1 MIKFLLG
8 FILGGIA
15 GIFLMC
21 LLQINKGKERSKQ
34 MINVFPTIKCENC
47 GKEIDKLETQYIRLG
62 KAKFKVC
69 LECKEICEKFK
80 QRNDV

>member
-1 MIKFLLG
+1 
-8 FILGGIA
+8 
-15 GIFLMC
+15 
-21 LLQINKGKERSKQ
+21 

-69 LECKEICEKFK
+69 LECKKICEKFK

>member
-1 MIKFLLG
+1 
-8 FILGGIA
+8 
-15 GIFLMC
+15 
-21 LLQINKGKERSKQ
+21 